1 LKLKIQLFSYSKDES
16 YVVKAF
22 NQLIELQQRICI
34 SDPETKNLVS
44 TVDES
49 RENENKTLKRKK
61 NGLNNSIGSEDDE
74 NEEEEDEEDEEI
86 YSDTDEEMRANEMKR
101 IKKQKLCE
109 RFKYKLLDTEDLE
122 QYLNEFNQKFKKY
135 RNATI
140 QKWYDKTRLTTGKSF
155 AALEKPIVQQIE
167 HILADRERII
177 KRTQLKRTQL
187 KICGKEES
195 QTPASYEEQR
205 DRHLKDYDVEIFDDQ
220 DFYNQLLRELID
232 RKSSSITDPV
242 ELARKSIEL
251 QKLKS
256 KNKKQ
261 VDTKASKGRK
271 IRFDVHK
278 PMINFMA
285 PIYKCTVP
293 EQTRNELFCSLF
305 GNHIT
310 LATSN
315 DQNQSESTDF
325 SNIFKSF

>member
-1 LKLKIQLFSYSKDES
+1 LRILKDEN

-34 SDPETKNLVS
+34 TDPEIKNLVN
-44 TVDES
+44 TGDEAKD
-49 RENENKTLKRKK
+49 NESKNIKRKR
-61 NGLNNSIGSEDDE
+61 NGLKNSAGSEED
-74 NEEEEDEEDEEI
+74 EEEDEEDEDEEI

-109 RFKYKLLDTEDLE
+109 RFKYQPLVKEQFE
-122 QYLNEFNQKFKKY
+122 QYLIDFNQKFKKY
-135 RNATI
+135 RNTTI

-177 KRTQLKRTQL
+177 KRTQLKRTQM

-195 QTPASYEEQR
+195 QEPTSYEEQR
-205 DRHLKDYDVEIFDDQ
+205 DRHLKDYDEEIFDDQ

-232 RKSSSITDPV
+232 RKSSSITDPI

-256 KNKKQ
+256 KSKKQ

-278 PMINFMA
+278 PMVNFMA
-285 PIYKCTVP
+285 PIFKCTVP
-293 EQTRNELFCSLF
+293 DETRNELFSSLF

-310 LATSN
+310 LATSK
-315 DQNQSESTDF
+315 DQNQSGNIDF
-325 SNIFKSF
+325 SYIFKSF